1 MINKMKMDLSSFR
14 SFLMDDSFQ
23 DISNELKLFD
33 NRKCTFYYDESNNIR
48 KLCLGKDDFNAPI
61 DKDFVLGGVMHLEDE
76 SKADIDTLKSKIRL
90 QKSAKELKFKHITK
104 ANTFLKC
111 LNEEKVLFFL
121 QWLYDSDLYIHFSHV
136 NNLYFAIVDII
147 DSVVVDKSMYVQH
160 IFEIKNE
167 LYKLVRKNYR
177 DFYNLLVY
185 CNYPNINS
193 KDIRRFYNHILGYI
207 DNYCVDFSSDFM
219 KNLRQLLK
227 DATKQKELIF
237 LKGNSEEAVIE
248 DYFSFYTRPIAIFH
262 HAEHTFDNE
271 YEIEKIFVKY
281 DFYDGDIKLENYKFV
296 DSINS
301 PFVQVSDCIVGLLG
315 RYYTYINNIDIHQ
328 ACQLPTILSE
338 RQRKTLRVLAQL
350 IMKSEK
356 LSKLLIHS
364 TESIEEHE
372 ISSFIIRSFSTD

>member
-104 ANTFLKC
+104 ANTFLEC

-248 DYFSFYTRPIAIFH
+248 DYFSFYTRPIAILH